1 MSLKSLEERLPT
13 SCFLRVHRSYIVQ
26 KSKIRLID
34 RGRIVFGKEYIPIS
48 DSYKQDLQT
57 YLNNKTI

>member
-13 SCFLRVHRSYIVQ
+13 SRFLRVHRSYIVQ